1 MSENPLENARDDAPG
16 LLLVMMEIKPERE
29 EEFNR
34 WYNEEHVPER
44 LAIPGFRKAR
54 RFKAVEG
61 EPKYLALYELDSP
74 AVLETETYKYWTG
87 QGTTPWTESVLSD
100 LTQFVSNVYVE
111 ILSVEA

>member
-1 MSENPLENARDDAPG
+1 MTENATENTPERAPG

-44 LAIPGFRKAR
+44 LAIPGFKQAR

-61 EPKYLALYELDSP
+61 EPKYLALYEIENVE
-74 AVLETETYKYWTG
+74 VLESPEYKFWTG
-87 QGTTPWTESVLSD
+87 EGQTPWTSSVLGD
-100 LTQFVSNVYVE
+100 LTAFVRNVYVE
-111 ILSVEA
+111 ILSVDA